1 MFHTV
6 CFPTPNSGTVLM
18 AGIVLVT
25 KPPFLFPSTL
35 PSEDFTQNT
44 TSILSPLV
52 NDYLDRDFE
61 IFQLPTNDNMTAAV
75 RSSHPQGSSSSN
87 NSFYA
92 VGAIIA
98 LTSAL
103 FTACYSC
110 IMSKLGSKVPSS
122 VQLLFIGIFCLP
134 LSALS
139 LLFEEEA
146 GVARNRYGH

>member
-1 MFHTV
+1 
-6 CFPTPNSGTVLM
+6 M

-25 KPPFLFPSTL
+25 KPPFLFPSTMA
-35 PSEDFTQNT
+35 SEDFTQNY

-61 IFQLPTNDNMTAAV
+61 IFQLPTSDNMTAV
-75 RSSHPQGSSSSN
+75 RSSHLYGNSSN
-87 NSFYA
+87 NSLYA
-92 VGAIIA
+92 VGATIA
-98 LTSAL
+98 LASAL
-103 FTACYSC
+103 FTAGYSC

-146 GVARNRYGH
+146 GVVRNRYCY

>member
-1 MFHTV
+1 
-6 CFPTPNSGTVLM
+6 M

-25 KPPFLFPSTL
+25 KPPFLFPSTMPPENL
-35 PSEDFTQNT
+35 TENT

-61 IFQLPTNDNMTAAV
+61 IFQLPTNDNITAL
-75 RSSHPQGSSSSN
+75 RSNHPYGNSSN
-87 NSFYA
+87 SLYA
-92 VGAIIA
+92 VGATIA
-98 LTSAL
+98 LASAL
-103 FTACYSC
+103 FTAGYSC

-146 GVARNRYGH
+146 GVVRNRYGH